1 VASDAGTRDGYRDN
15 LSSDSGTVGRVLEP
29 FPELSTTQTAA
40 AELTEGIG
48 FGRARARDLSEEYG
62 DLHKQSLFA
71 EWRIKTAVRGKA
83 APAELLTALG
93 DLGFAWRD
101 VARLVGVSVAAVQKW
116 RRSSGVSGE
125 SRRKLASLLAAC
137 DLITEHYGV
146 SEIASWFEMP
156 LVDNAPVTPLD
167 LYAAGQHKLIFEYGS
182 GHVEPE
188 QVLTEFDPDWREHYS
203 SDFEVFR
210 ADDGELSIRPKEH

>member
-1 VASDAGTRDGYRDN
+1 MAYDVRTHESYQDGRGQDF
-15 LSSDSGTVGRVLEP
+15 GTVGRDLEP

-48 FGRARARDLSEEYG
+48 LGRSRARDLTEEYG
-62 DLHKQSLFA
+62 DLHKRSLFV
-71 EWRIKTAVRGKA
+71 EWDVKTAARGKSS
-83 APAELLTALG
+83 PAELLAALAG
-93 DLGFAWRD
+93 LGFAWRD

-116 RRSSGVSGE
+116 RRGDGVSGE

-137 DLITEHYGV
+137 DLICEHYEV

-156 LVDNAPVTPLD
+156 LLRDAPITPLD
-167 LYAAGQHKLIFEYGS
+167 MYAAGQHKLVFEYGS

-188 QVLTEFDPDWREHYS
+188 QVLTEFDPDWRERYR

-210 ADDGELSIRPKEH
+210 ADDGELSIRPKEG